1 MAAAGLVISQLWMP
15 SNQRQ
20 EQTEHEHES
29 IPSAGEA
36 VMDVS
41 NVATSAD
48 EAASSSIN
56 VTSGDNTN
64 NTNAEASAPAP
75 AAAAAAAP
83 AAAPTSTS
91 GESDRLRRH
100 EAVQNLR
107 NLEEER
113 ESRRRRTST
122 CILIATFFLFRLW
135 VEALAS
141 SDSSLL
147 LVALLLTSWV
157 LKWVQTNRETEDEID
172 RAIQEYIQRADE
184 EEGGGILSRSA
195 MARASAIENGDLRL
209 MSFQAQLALAILE
222 SQRQMMEN
230 GGYGAEDNGGGEAAD
245 GLDDEAKARWQR
257 FSYHTTRKTNSISQ
271 PSLGG
276 GEHGASWKRKK
287 RFGLPLKR
295 GGYGSV
301 PVAEGPDGPNAA
313 KDNHDSDPA
322 CSICLCEYD
331 DGEDM
336 AKVSCGHTYHFHCI
350 DAWAEAHHRC
360 PLCNY
365 DMRGAETNV

>member
-1 MAAAGLVISQLWMP
+1 MPIYMAAAGSQLWMP
-15 SNQRQ
+15 PNQQ
-20 EQTEHEHES
+20 QQQPEQEHES
-29 IPSAGEA
+29 IPSAEETEEV
-36 VMDVS
+36 VMDGS
-41 NVATSAD
+41 TVAASAD
-48 EAASSSIN
+48 EGASSGIQSTN
-56 VTSGDNTN
+56 SASG
-64 NTNAEASAPAP
+64 
-75 AAAAAAAP
+75 
-83 AAAPTSTS
+83 PTTTS
-91 GESDRLRRH
+91 GESRERLRRH
-100 EAVQNLR
+100 ETVVQNLR

-113 ESRRRRTST
+113 ENRRRRTST

-157 LKWVQTNRETEDEID
+157 LRWVQTNRETEDEID

-184 EEGGGILSRSA
+184 EEGDGILSRSA

-230 GGYGAEDNGGGEAAD
+230 GGYGVGDNDGGGVAVE
-245 GLDDEAKARWQR
+245 GLDDEAKAQWQR
-257 FSYHTTRKTNSISQ
+257 FSYHANNTNGGSEASE
-271 PSLGG
+271 GG
-276 GEHGASWKRKK
+276 GEHGTSGKRKK
-287 RFGLPLKR
+287 RFGLPLKC

-301 PVAEGPDGPNAA
+301 PAGEAEGPDGCNGA
-313 KDNHDSDPA
+313 KKDSTSDPV
-322 CSICLCEYD
+322 CSICLCDYE
-331 DGEDM
+331 DGDEM
-336 AKVSCGHTYHFHCI
+336 AMVKCGHTYHFHCI
-350 DAWAEAHHRC
+350 HAWAESHHRC